1 MFELKECLTLA
12 GKTTLILLAYGT
24 ILRVLH
30 RSLRRQRKEC
40 GSQSR
45 RTARQLR
52 SLPKE
57 EQIPNNNIKKFVYI
71 IIVAIRYI
79 FTANNIFNKIVSI
92 SFGLNSH
99 LKLIV

>member
-45 RTARQLR
+45 RTAVLR
-52 SLPKE
+52 PAGYAATDARMRAAYLTTASAKE
-57 EQIPNNNIKKFVYI
+57 G
-71 IIVAIRYI
+71 ALG
-79 FTANNIFNKIVSI
+79 KI
-92 SFGLNSH
+92 
-99 LKLIV
+99 

>member
-1 MFELKECLTLA
+1 MA
-12 GKTTLILLAYGT
+12 YIVAALLRCTAS
-24 ILRVLH
+24 IAP
-30 RSLRRQRKEC
+30 RSALRRQRKEE
-40 GSQSR
+40 SR